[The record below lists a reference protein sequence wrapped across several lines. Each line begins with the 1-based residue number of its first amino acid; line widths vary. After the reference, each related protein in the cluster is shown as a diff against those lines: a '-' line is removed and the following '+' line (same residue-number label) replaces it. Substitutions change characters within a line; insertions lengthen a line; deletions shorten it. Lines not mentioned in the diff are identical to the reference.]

1 MLGAMCGIA
10 GIAGLPAPE
19 PGVLER
25 MAAAMASRGPDGQ
38 DTWSGDGCGLAFR
51 RLAIIDLTER
61 AMQPM
66 RLGPLRL
73 VFNGEVYD
81 YRERRAELEA
91 LGHTFVTESD
101 TEVLL
106 HAWLEWGG
114 GALDRINAMFAFA
127 VYDERD
133 RSLTLAV
140 DPFGEKPLL
149 YVPDGERLVFA
160 SDVQALAE
168 ALPACGAPAPAATA
182 AFVSHGTMPPVD
194 RTFFANICRLPGGHV
209 LRWRDGRLSVRR
221 YWAPQPVPAPE
232 AYPDAVAQLR
242 ELLLDSIRLRLRSD
256 VPVGTSLSGGVDS
269 SAIVAL
275 SAHLAGDHRRHAFT
289 ARFPGYERDEW
300 RYADA
305 VARAAGVVEH
315 HAAEPTLDTLAGD
328 LRAFVAAQQE
338 PVLKLNQY
346 AQWAVFAAARA
357 SGVTVLL
364 DGQGAD
370 ELLAGYILT
379 RGFALRSLGLRAM
392 VRAYAREPAARLPLR
407 LAIGR
412 DVMPDVLAARMRT
425 RHASPY
431 ATAAAAAQGAAAR
444 PQEPDWPRP
453 RDPLRDE
460 LLREAFFV
468 SLPHLLRYGDRN
480 SMAHS
485 REVRLP
491 FLDRRVAELALSL
504 PPGFLLD
511 GGLTKRVLRDAV
523 RDLVPA
529 EVLARRDKVGFEP
542 PQAQWLS
549 SPTGRAWAAEVLL
562 DPAARDGGVVDA
574 AAVEAD
580 LRAGA
585 WRDPDALWRAMNVEL
600 WRDAFDP
607 VRRNSAVGAA
617 S

>member
-1 MLGAMCGIA
+1 MCGIG
-10 GIAGLPAPE
+10 GIVGAPAPD
-19 PGVLER
+19 PSVLER
-25 MAAAMASRGPDGQ
+25 MARAMANRGPDGEG
-38 DTWSGDGCGLAFR
+38 TWSGEGCGLAFR
-51 RLAIIDLTER
+51 RLAIIDLADR

-66 RLGPLRL
+66 HLGPLHL

-106 HAWLEWGG
+106 HAWHEWGE

-127 VYDERD
+127 VWDERD

-149 YVPDGERLVFA
+149 YLDDGERLVFA
-160 SDVQALAE
+160 SDVQALRE
-168 ALPACGAPAPAATA
+168 AVADAGAPSEEAMA

-194 RTFFANICRLPGGHV
+194 RTFFARIRRLPGGHV
-209 LRWRDGRLSVRR
+209 LRWRDGEATIRR
-221 YWAPQPVPAPE
+221 YWAPRPVDAPD
-232 AYPDAVAQLR
+232 AYPDAVATLR

-315 HAAEPTLDTLAGD
+315 HPAEPTLETLADD
-328 LRAFVAAQQE
+328 LHAFVAAQQE

-346 AQWAVFAAARA
+346 AQWSVFAAAKA
-357 SGVTVLL
+357 AGVTVLL

-379 RGFALRSLGLRAM
+379 RGFALRSQGAAAM
-392 VRAYAREPAARLPLR
+392 ARAYASDPAARLPLR
-407 LAIGR
+407 LALGR
-412 DVMPDVLAARMRT
+412 DLMPAALAVRLR
-425 RHASPY
+425 RRDASPY
-431 ATAAAAAQGAAAR
+431 AAAWAADAGAR
-444 PQEPDWPRP
+444 VGPEEPDWPR
-453 RDPLRDE
+453 RKDALRDQ
-460 LLREAFFV
+460 LLRESFFV

-504 PPGFLLD
+504 PPGFLLQA
-511 GGLTKRVLRDAV
+511 GLTKRPLRDAV

-542 PQAQWLS
+542 PQAQWLGS
-549 SPTGRAWAAEVLL
+549 ETGRGWAAEVLL
-562 DPAARDGGVVDA
+562 DPRARATGLYDT

-585 WRDPDALWRAMNVEL
+585 WRDPDAVWRAMNVEL

-607 VRRNSAVGAA
+607 GRTRNSAAA
-617 S
+617 VAS

>member
-1 MLGAMCGIA
+1 MCGIA
-10 GIAGLPAPE
+10 GIAGAPT
-19 PGVLER
+19 PDPDVLAR
-25 MAAAMASRGPDGQ
+25 MAAEMAARGPDGQ
-38 DTWSGDGCGLAFR
+38 GTWAADGCGLAFR
-51 RLAIIDLTER
+51 RLAIIDLDDR

-66 RLGPLRL
+66 HLGPLHL

-91 LGHTFVTESD
+91 LGHRFATQSD

-106 HAWLEWGG
+106 HAWDQWGE
-114 GALDRINAMFAFA
+114 GALDRVNAMCAMGIW
-127 VYDERD
+127 DERD

-149 YVPDGERLVFA
+149 YVHDGERLVFG
-160 SDVQALAE
+160 SDVRALAQAVPGAQVPDE
-168 ALPACGAPAPAATA
+168 AAVA
-182 AFVSHGTMPPVD
+182 AFVAHGTMPPVD
-194 RTFFANICRLPGGHV
+194 RSFFAAVRKLPGGHV
-209 LRWRDGRLSVRR
+209 LRWRDGQTTVRR
-221 YWAPQPVPAPE
+221 YWAPQPVAAPA
-232 AYPDAVAQLR
+232 DHDGAVAQLR
-242 ELLLDSIRLRLRSD
+242 ELLVDSIRLRLRAD

-269 SAIVAL
+269 SAIVTL
-275 SAHLAGDHRRHAFT
+275 SALLAGDHRRHAFT
-289 ARFPGYERDEW
+289 ARFPGYARDEW
-300 RYADA
+300 GYAET

-315 HAAEPTLDTLAGD
+315 HAAQPTLQTLAVD
-328 LRAFVAAQQE
+328 LDAFVAAQQE

-346 AQWAVFAAARA
+346 AQWSVFAAAKA
-357 SGVTVLL
+357 AGVTVLL

-379 RGFALRSLGLRAM
+379 RGYALRSMGPMAM
-392 VRAYAREPAARLPLR
+392 ARAYLRDPAARLPLR
-407 LAIGR
+407 LALGR
-412 DVMPDVLAARMRT
+412 DAMPAAVARRMR
-425 RHASPY
+425 RRDGSPY
-431 ATAAAAAQGAAAR
+431 ATAAAVAVGARAV

-460 LLREAFFV
+460 LLREAFFA

-504 PPGFLLD
+504 PPGFLIR
-511 GGLTKRVLRDAV
+511 GGLTKAALRDAV

-529 EVLARRDKVGFEP
+529 PILDRRDKVGFEP

-549 SPTGRAWAAEVLL
+549 SPQGRTWAAEVLL
-562 DPAARDGGVVDA
+562 DPSARDQSAIDP

-580 LRAGA
+580 LRAGS
-585 WRDPDALWRAMNVEL
+585 WRDPDALWRAMNVQL
-600 WRDAFDP
+600 WRGAM
-607 VRRNSAVGAA
+607 RNSAVAVA

>member
-1 MLGAMCGIA
+1 MCGIG
-10 GIAGLPAPE
+10 GIVGAPAPD
-19 PGVLER
+19 PGVLDR
-25 MAAAMASRGPDGQ
+25 MAAAMANRGPDGQ
-38 DTWSGDGCGLAFR
+38 GTWSAADCGLAFR
-51 RLAIIDLTER
+51 RLAIIDLTDR

-66 RLGPLRL
+66 HLGPLHL

-91 LGHTFVTESD
+91 LGHRFVTESD

-106 HAWLEWGG
+106 HAWAQWGE
-114 GALDRINAMFAFA
+114 GALDRVNAMLALA
-127 VYDERD
+127 VWDERD

-149 YVPDGERLVFA
+149 YVPDGDRLAFA
-160 SDVQALAE
+160 SDVQALQE
-168 ALPACGAPAPAATA
+168 AIPGLGAPDGDAVA
-182 AFVSHGTMPPVD
+182 AFVAHGTMPPVD
-194 RTFFANICRLPGGHV
+194 RTFFAGIRRLPGGHV
-209 LRWRDGRLSVRR
+209 LRWRDGETTIRR
-221 YWAPQPVPAPE
+221 YWAPQPVDVPD
-232 AYPDAVAQLR
+232 AYPDAVAELR

-256 VPVGTSLSGGVDS
+256 VAVGTSLSGGVDS
-269 SAIVAL
+269 SAIVTL

-300 RYADA
+300 DYAAA
-305 VARAAGVVEH
+305 VAEAAGVVEH
-315 HAAEPTLDTLAGD
+315 HPAEPTLDTLADD

-346 AQWAVFAAARA
+346 AQWSVFAAAREA
-357 SGVTVLL
+357 GVTVLL

-379 RGFALRSLGLRAM
+379 RGYALRSLGPAAM
-392 VRAYAREPAARLPLR
+392 ARAYASEPDARLPLR
-407 LAIGR
+407 LAVGR
-412 DVMPDVLAARMRT
+412 GLLPEALAVRMR
-425 RHASPY
+425 RRYGSPY
-431 ATAAAAAQGAAAR
+431 ATTRAVEVGAR
-444 PQEPDWPRP
+444 TPPEEPDWPRP

-468 SLPHLLRYGDRN
+468 SLPQLLRYGDRN

-504 PPGFLLD
+504 PPGFLIRD
-511 GGLTKRVLRDAV
+511 GFTKAALRDAV

-529 EVLARRDKVGFEP
+529 QVLARRDKVGFEP
-542 PQAQWLS
+542 PQAQWLGS
-549 SPTGRAWAAEVLL
+549 EAGRTWAADVLL
-562 DPAARDGGVVDA
+562 DPRARDNQAIDV

-607 VRRNSAVGAA
+607 ARRNSPAA
-617 S
+617 LAS

>member
-1 MLGAMCGIA
+1 MCGIA
-10 GIAGLPAPE
+10 GIVGGAPPD

-38 DTWSGDGCGLAFR
+38 ATWTGAGCGLAFR
-51 RLAIIDLTER
+51 RLAIIDLAER

-66 RLGPLRL
+66 HLGPLHL
-73 VFNGEVYD
+73 VFNGEGYD

-91 LGHTFVTESD
+91 LGHAFVTESD

-106 HAWLEWGG
+106 HAWQQWGE
-114 GALDRINAMFAFA
+114 GALDRVNAMLALAIF
-127 VYDERD
+127 DERD

-149 YVPDGERLVFA
+149 LCEDGGRLVFA
-160 SDVQALAE
+160 SDVQALQQAIPD
-168 ALPACGAPAPAATA
+168 LGAPDGAAVA

-194 RTFFANICRLPGGHV
+194 RTFFARIRRLPGGHV
-209 LRWRDGRLSVRR
+209 LRWRDGRASTRR
-221 YWAPQPVPAPE
+221 YWAPQPVEAPGS
-232 AYPDAVAQLR
+232 YPDAVAHLR

-256 VPVGTSLSGGVDS
+256 VPVGTSLSGGIDS
-269 SAIVAL
+269 SAIVTL
-275 SAHLAGDHRRHAFT
+275 SARLAGDHRRHAFT

-300 RYADA
+300 RHADA
-305 VARAAGVVEH
+305 VARAAGVVCH

-346 AQWAVFAAARA
+346 AQWSVFAAAREA
-357 SGVTVLL
+357 GVTVLL

-379 RGFALRSLGLRAM
+379 RGFALRSLGPAAM
-392 VRAYAREPAARLPLR
+392 ARAYATEPAARLPLR
-407 LAIGR
+407 LAIAR
-412 DVMPDVLAARMRT
+412 DALPASMAARLR
-425 RHASPY
+425 RRDASPY
-431 ATAAAAAQGAAAR
+431 ATARAADVGAHAI
-444 PQEPDWPRP
+444 PEEPDWPRA
-453 RDPLRDE
+453 RDPLRDQ
-460 LLREAFFV
+460 LLREAFFA

-480 SMAHS
+480 SMAHG

-511 GGLTKRVLRDAV
+511 DGLTKRVLRDAV
-523 RDLVPA
+523 ADLVPA
-529 EVLARRDKVGFEP
+529 AVLARRDKVGFEP
-542 PQAQWLS
+542 PQARWLGS
-549 SPTGRAWAAEVLL
+549 EAGRAWAADVLL
-562 DPAARDGGVVDA
+562 DPRARQSGLIDVDA
-574 AAVEAD
+574 VAAD
-580 LRAGA
+580 HRAGA

-600 WRDAFDP
+600 WRDAFEP
-607 VRRNSAVGAA
+607 ARRRNSPAAVA

>member
-1 MLGAMCGIA
+1 MCGIA
-10 GIAGLPAPE
+10 GIAGFPAPE

-25 MAAAMASRGPDGQ
+25 MAAAMARRGPDGQ
-38 DTWSGDGCGLAFR
+38 ATWSGDGCGLAFR
-51 RLAIIDLTER
+51 RLAIIDLSER

-66 RLGPLRL
+66 RLGPLQL

-81 YRERRAELEA
+81 YRERRTELEG

-106 HAWLEWGG
+106 HAWQQWGE
-114 GALDRINAMFAFA
+114 GALDRINAMFAFG

-149 YVPDGERLVFA
+149 YVQDGARLLFA
-160 SDVQALAE
+160 SDVQALQE
-168 ALPACGAPAPAATA
+168 ALPGVGAPDHAAMA

-194 RTFFANICRLPGGHV
+194 RTFFARIRRLPGGHV
-209 LRWRDGRLSVRR
+209 LRWQNGRLAIRR
-221 YWAPQPVPAPE
+221 YWAPQPVAAPDSYPA
-232 AYPDAVAQLR
+232 AVSELR
-242 ELLLDSIRLRLRSD
+242 ALLLDSIRLRLRSD

-269 SAIVAL
+269 SGVVGL
-275 SAHLAGDHRRHAFT
+275 SAQLAGDHRRHAFT

-300 RYADA
+300 DYAAA
-305 VARAAGVVEH
+305 VAQAAGVVEH

-346 AQWAVFAAARA
+346 AQWAVFAAAREA
-357 SGVTVLL
+357 GVTVLL

-370 ELLAGYILT
+370 ALLAGYILT
-379 RGFALRSLGLRAM
+379 RGFALRSLGPRAM
-392 VRAYAREPAARLPLR
+392 ASAYARDPATRLPLR
-407 LAIGR
+407 LAMAR
-412 DVMPDVLAARMRT
+412 DLMPHALATRMRA
-425 RHASPY
+425 RDASPY
-431 ATAAAAAQGAAAR
+431 ATAAAAAHGAAAR
-444 PQEPDWPRP
+444 PEEPDWERP
-453 RDPLRDE
+453 RDPLRDQ
-460 LLREAFFV
+460 LLREAFFI

-511 GGLTKRVLRDAV
+511 DGITKRVLRDAV

-529 EVLARRDKVGFEP
+529 QVLARRDKIGFEP
-542 PQAQWLS
+542 PQAQWLGS
-549 SPTGRAWAAEVLL
+549 ETGRAWAADVLL
-562 DPAARDGGVVDA
+562 DPAARDSGVIDV
-574 AAVEAD
+574 AAVETD

-607 VRRNSAVGAA
+607 VPRNSIVSAA

>member
-1 MLGAMCGIA
+1 MCGIG
-10 GIAGLPAPE
+10 GIVGSPAPE

-25 MAAAMASRGPDGQ
+25 MAEAMARRGPDGQ
-38 DTWSGDGCGLAFR
+38 GTWAAGGCGLAFR
-51 RLAIIDLTER
+51 RLAIIDLADR

-66 RLGPLRL
+66 SLGPLRL

-91 LGHTFVTESD
+91 LGHAFVTESD

-106 HAWLEWGG
+106 HAWMEWGE
-114 GALDRINAMFAFA
+114 GALDRINAMFAFG

-133 RSLTLAV
+133 RSLTLAA

-149 YVPDGERLVFA
+149 YVHDDDRLVFA
-160 SDVQALAE
+160 SDVQALQE
-168 ALPACGAPAPAATA
+168 AVPGCGAPDRAAMA

-194 RTFFANICRLPGGHV
+194 RTFFARIRRLPGGHV
-209 LRWRDGRLSVRR
+209 LRWRDGDLSIRR
-221 YWAPQPVPAPE
+221 YWAPQPVPVPD
-232 AYPDAVAQLR
+232 AYPDAVAELR

-269 SAIVAL
+269 SAIVTL
-275 SAHLAGDHRRHAFT
+275 SAFLAGDHRRHAFT

-300 RYADA
+300 RYAEA

-315 HAAEPTLDTLAGD
+315 HAAEPTLETLAGD
-328 LRAFVAAQQE
+328 LRAFVGAQQE

-346 AQWAVFAAARA
+346 AQWAVFAAAREA
-357 SGVTVLL
+357 GVTVLL

-379 RGFALRSLGLRAM
+379 RGFALRSLGPRAM
-392 VRAYAREPAARLPLR
+392 ARAYARDPATRLPLR
-407 LAIGR
+407 LALAR
-412 DVMPDVLAARMRT
+412 DLMPQAVATRMRA

-431 ATAAAAAQGAAAR
+431 ATAAAAARGAAAA
-444 PQEPDWPRP
+444 PEEPDWPRT
-453 RDPLRDE
+453 RDPLRDQ
-460 LLREAFFV
+460 LLREAFFI

-511 GGLTKRVLRDAV
+511 DGVTKRVLRDAV

-542 PQAQWLS
+542 PQAQWLGS
-549 SPTGRAWAAEVLL
+549 ETGLAWAAEVLL
-562 DPAARDGGVVDA
+562 DPAARESGIVDA
-574 AAVEAD
+574 GAVEAD

-607 VRRNSAVGAA
+607 ARRNSAVGAA

>member
-1 MLGAMCGIA
+1 MCGIA
-10 GIAGLPAPE
+10 GIVGVPAPD
-19 PGVLER
+19 PAVLER
-25 MAAAMASRGPDGQ
+25 MAAAMAARGPDGQ
-38 DTWSGDGCGLAFR
+38 GTWSDGGACGLAFR
-51 RLAIIDLTER
+51 RLAIIDLADR

-66 RLGPLRL
+66 HLGPLHL

-81 YRERRAELEA
+81 YRERRTELEA
-91 LGHTFVTESD
+91 LGHVFVTESD

-106 HAWLEWGG
+106 HAWQQWGE
-114 GALDRINAMFAFA
+114 GALDRVNAMFALA
-127 VYDERD
+127 VWDERD

-149 YVPDGERLVFA
+149 YVPDGARLAFA
-160 SDVQALAE
+160 SDVQALSE
-168 ALPACGAPAPAATA
+168 ALPGVGAPDHDAMA
-182 AFVSHGTMPPVD
+182 AFVSHGTMPPID
-194 RTFFANICRLPGGHV
+194 RTFFARIRRLPGGHV
-209 LRWRDGRLSVRR
+209 ARWQDGTLSTRR
-221 YWAPQPVPAPE
+221 YWAPQPVAVPD
-232 AYPDAVAQLR
+232 AYPDAVAELR

-269 SAIVAL
+269 SAIVTL

-289 ARFPGYERDEW
+289 ARFPGYARDEW
-300 RYADA
+300 RYAES
-305 VARAAGVVEH
+305 VATVAGVIEH
-315 HAAEPTLDTLAGD
+315 HAAEPTLDTLAVD

-346 AQWAVFAAARA
+346 AQWSVFAAAREA
-357 SGVTVLL
+357 GVTVLL

-379 RGFALRSLGLRAM
+379 RGYLLRSLGPAAM
-392 VRAYAREPAARLPLR
+392 ARAYAGEPETRLPLR
-407 LAIGR
+407 LALGR
-412 DVMPDVLAARMRT
+412 DLMPGALAVRMR
-425 RHASPY
+425 RRDGSPY
-431 ATAAAAAQGAAAR
+431 AAAAAIEVGARAA
-444 PQEPDWPRP
+444 PEEPDWERR

-460 LLREAFFV
+460 LLREAFFA

-504 PPGFLLD
+504 PPGFLIRD
-511 GGLTKRVLRDAV
+511 GFTKAALRDAV

-542 PQAQWLS
+542 PQAQWLGS
-549 SPTGRAWAAEVLL
+549 EAGRAWAAEVLL
-562 DPAARDGGVVDA
+562 DPRAREAGIVDVDA
-574 AAVEAD
+574 VASD

-607 VRRNSAVGAA
+607 TRRW
-617 S
+617 